1 MDCTGICRCGP
12 CSDCVPEE
20 HRGSRMPPHM
30 ESVDPLF
37 HDAAMREFEPESPG
51 EREALLERMGIV
63 VHGGK

>member
-1 MDCTGICRCGP
+1 
-12 CSDCVPEE
+12 
-20 HRGSRMPPHM
+20 MPPHM